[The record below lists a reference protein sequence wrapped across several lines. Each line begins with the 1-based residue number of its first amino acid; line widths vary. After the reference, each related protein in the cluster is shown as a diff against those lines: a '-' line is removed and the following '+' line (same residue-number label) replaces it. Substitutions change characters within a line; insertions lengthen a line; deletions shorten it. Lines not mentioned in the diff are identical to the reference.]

1 MTVSPYELLRSCIPR
16 PAETVVTPYDLYSA
30 VQAQQGEPSASAAP
44 MREPDEPPHAEPPLP
59 HPARRTHYIAD
70 IRARHELAQRQPTFS
85 PRG

>member
-30 VQAQQGEPSASAAP
+30 VQAQQGGPSAATAP

-59 HPARRTHYIAD
+59 PPARRTHYIAD